1 MRINELVKVG
11 ERTEQRIVHHAAE
24 YADDGSVTREAWDE
38 TVDVEVPVMG
48 MVYRDATPE
57 EEAEFERQR
66 EEMPEPEPTAEERL
80 DKLEPRT
87 DALEDTT
94 DDMILLMADLI
105 GGM

>member
-1 MRINELVKVG
+1 MKINELVKVG
-11 ERTEQRIVHHAAE
+11 ERTEQRIIHHAAE
-24 YADDGSVTREAWDE
+24 YAEDGNIIAEAWDE
-38 TVDVEVPVMG
+38 TVEVQIPVMR
-48 MVYRDATPE
+48 MVNRDATPE
-57 EEAEFERQR
+57 EEAEFDRQKA
-66 EEMPEPEPTAEERL
+66 EMPEPEPTAEERL

>member
-1 MRINELVKVG
+1 MRI
-11 ERTEQRIVHHAAE
+11 AE
-24 YADDGSVTREAWDE
+24 YRE
-38 TVDVEVPVMG
+38 TG

-57 EEAEFERQR
+57 EEAEFERQQA
-66 EEMPEPEPTAEERL
+66 EIPEPEPTAEERL
-80 DKLEPRT
+80 NTLEPRT